1 MLKNRKTP
9 SEDIS
14 PHCALLLEKEMWH
27 QNEWRKND
35 IYNSNTVQ
43 GQQIIWERW
52 KSFSQKSVNVCPTFF
67 FISAVS
73 YTTFLNLS
81 VKVAIH
87 VSLFNSVKEK
97 RNVKCP
103 DWLLSIPVVWH
114 FCYKACLS
122 TLTTIFPI
130 EFLGGNVKSH
140 FDTLQCG
147 NLVEVFILFNFHI
160 HLD

>member
-14 PHCALLLEKEMWH
+14 PNCALLLEKEMWH

-43 GQQIIWERW
+43 GQQIIFLV
-52 KSFSQKSVNVCPTFF
+52 KNQSHIF

-81 VKVAIH
+81 VKMAIH

-140 FDTLQCG
+140 FNTLQCG
-147 NLVEVFILFNFHI
+147 NTVS
-160 HLD
+160 